1 MTDQTVIDL
10 GARAVM
16 VAMQISAPV
25 LIAALVTGVAIS
37 VVQAATQIQEQ
48 TLSFVPKIIMITL
61 ALMVCGPWIIQV
73 MTAFTT
79 DIFNGIPGVNR

>member
-48 TLSFVPKIIMITL
+48 TLSFVPKILMITL
-61 ALMVCGPWIIQV
+61 ALMVCGPWIIQI